1 MNAATRYRVQARNL
15 SHASENKIH
24 DDDIARRFGFT
35 GGLVAGVE
43 VYAYMAH
50 LPVARWGIAWLERG
64 TAECRFLKPVY
75 DGKLVTV
82 TATENASGLS
92 IALESDGE
100 ACATGTAALA
110 DDAGV
115 LPIEP
120 TPAAIPNPDDRPD
133 ANEVTLASARQLS
146 SRPVQLTPDQLE
158 QYLADIGET
167 EPLYARE
174 NIVHPAFVLRL
185 ANLVLKDNVKLGP
198 WVHVGSS
205 LRHYGLAHVGES
217 LAGHAEVAENYERG
231 GHRFVDLD
239 VVIVANEIRQVATLR
254 HTAIYRLRQ
263 AR

>member
-1 MNAATRYRVQARNL
+1 MTPVDYRVQARNL

-24 DDDIARRFGFT
+24 DDDVARRFGFT

-43 VYAYMAH
+43 VYAYMTH
-50 LPVARWGIAWLERG
+50 LPVARWGVAWLERG

-75 DGKLVTV
+75 DGRAVTV
-82 TATENASGLS
+82 RATEKAPGLA
-92 IALESDGE
+92 IALESDAE
-100 ACATGTAALA
+100 ACATGAASLA

-115 LPIEP
+115 LAIEL
-120 TPAAIPNPDDRPD
+120 TPAAIPEPDDRPD
-133 ANEVTLASARQLS
+133 ANEVTLAIGRQLS
-146 SRPVQLTPDQLE
+146 SRPVQLTPDQLG

-167 EPLYARE
+167 EPLYARD

-185 ANLVLKDNVKLGP
+185 ANLALKDNVKLGP

-205 LRHYGLAHVGES
+205 LRHCGLAHVGES
-217 LAGHAEVAENYERG
+217 LAAHAEVAANYERG

-239 VVIVANEIRQVATLR
+239 VVIVADEIRQVARLR

-263 AR
+263 AQ